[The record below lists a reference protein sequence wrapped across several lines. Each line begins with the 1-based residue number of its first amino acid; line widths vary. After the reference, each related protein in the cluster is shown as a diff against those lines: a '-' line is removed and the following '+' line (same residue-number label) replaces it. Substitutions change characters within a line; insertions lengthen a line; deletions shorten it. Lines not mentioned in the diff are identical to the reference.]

1 MSECC
6 TKSQRDEIPNGQNP
20 EWTNSRIGKKFANEQ
35 TQNKHNSQ
43 WTKSQTDK
51 IQNRQN
57 SEFYQLQ
64 KYTVR
69 IKSVLTD
76 L

>member
-20 EWTNSRIGKKFANEQ
+20 EWTNSRIGKNSQTNK
-35 TQNKHNSQ
+35 TQNRYNSL
-43 WTKSQTDK
+43 WTKSETDK